1 MLNVRNV
8 ENDCTD
14 VSVGATKMTVT
25 VYPTLT
31 TVISM
36 HCVPLPHPLQTACSG
51 SST

>member
-1 MLNVRNV
+1 MLNVRNM

-14 VSVGATKMTVT
+14 VSVGVAKMAVT
-25 VYPTLT
+25 VYTTLT
-31 TVISM
+31 TGISM